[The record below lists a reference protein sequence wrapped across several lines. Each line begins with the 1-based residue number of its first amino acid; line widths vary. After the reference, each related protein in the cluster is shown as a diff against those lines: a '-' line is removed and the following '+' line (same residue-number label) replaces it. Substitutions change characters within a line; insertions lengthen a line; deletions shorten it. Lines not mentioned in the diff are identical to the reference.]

1 MTTRRVTPWVCWL
14 GLVILPCGFSSPAHA
29 QSQPSLP
36 NVGDSSASTGLG
48 PFDDQLP
55 ITPRQDQH
63 LPGRITGKIVDPSGV
78 AIAAANVQITDDKS
92 LNLQIQ
98 TDEDGVFTFANVA
111 PGTFHISMS
120 SPGFAPQRFSGALG
134 SGERYTVPQIV
145 LAIASVVTEVRVLP
159 PQIEIAQEEMKEE
172 EKQRAL
178 GIIPNFYVSYVHDA
192 APLTAKQKFELAW
205 KTSIDPVNFALTG
218 VIAGVEQSQ
227 DDFNGYGQGAQG
239 YAKRYG
245 AAYADG
251 VTDTFIGSAI
261 LPALLKQDPRYF
273 YKGTGSTRSR
283 ILYAVANAVICKGD
297 NGRWQPNYS
306 GVLGGLAAGGLSNL
320 YYPASDRNGVAL
332 TFENTLIGIGA
343 TAVTNL
349 LQEFLIRKL
358 TPNLSD
364 HDPNN
369 GSGNGSK
376 VLSPITKVLNSFVHE
391 GD

>member
-1 MTTRRVTPWVCWL
+1 
-14 GLVILPCGFSSPAHA
+14 
-29 QSQPSLP
+29 
-36 NVGDSSASTGLG
+36 LG

-111 PGTFHISMS
+111 PGPFHISVS
-120 SPGFAPQRFSGALG
+120 SPGFAPLRFSGALG
-134 SGERYTVPQIV
+134 SGESYTVPQIV

-251 VTDTFIGSAI
+251 VTDTLIGSAI

-358 TPNLSD
+358 TPNLPD